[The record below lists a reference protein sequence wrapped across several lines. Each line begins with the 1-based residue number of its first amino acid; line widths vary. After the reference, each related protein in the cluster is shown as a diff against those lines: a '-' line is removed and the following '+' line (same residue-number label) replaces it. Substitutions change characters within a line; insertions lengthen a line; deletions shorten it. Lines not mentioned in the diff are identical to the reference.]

1 MALEQSLDKI
11 PIRIIRSKNQ
21 LGKFQD
27 DIIMDCNDA
36 ISFGPRIRT
45 KIRKF
50 KKRYSKLLDDIKKL
64 SKKGKRKPA
73 SDYWKIGQLI
83 IDFNKNIEKEF
94 VIINY
99 RQVIARIS
107 KKHSLS
113 DSQIGII
120 MQFAETFK
128 KEEVLDKIPF
138 TFYLEFILK
147 QSQLASKNLLEQEKA
162 RLLELGKK
170 GKLPD
175 HKKYRN
181 ELKLLVNSKDG
192 GQKL

>member
-1 MALEQSLDKI
+1 MALEPSLDKI
-11 PIRIIRSKNQ
+11 PIRIIRSKDY
-21 LGKFQD
+21 LGKIQD
-27 DIIMDCNDA
+27 EIVMDCSDA
-36 ISFGPRIRT
+36 ISFGSKIRT

-50 KKRYSKLLDDIKKL
+50 KKRYSELLDDIKKL
-64 SKKGKRKPA
+64 SKKGKRKQS

-99 RQVIARIS
+99 RQAIARIG
-107 KKHSLS
+107 KKYSLS
-113 DSQIGII
+113 DSTTQLVEE
-120 MQFAETFK
+120 FAKTFK
-128 KEEVLDKIPF
+128 KEEVLDEIPF
-138 TFYLEFILK
+138 NFYLEFVYK

-181 ELKLLVNSKDG
+181 ELKFLVNSKEEVG
-192 GQKL
+192 G

>member
-1 MALEQSLDKI
+1 MALEQSTDKI
-11 PIRIIRSKNQ
+11 PIRIIRSRNH
-21 LGKFQD
+21 LGKLQD
-27 DIIMDCNDA
+27 EIVMDCSSA
-36 ISFGPRIRT
+36 ISFGPKIRT
-45 KIRKF
+45 KMRKF
-50 KKRYSKLLDDIKKL
+50 KKRYSKLLDDVKKL
-64 SKKGKRKPA
+64 SKKGKRKQS

-99 RQVIARIS
+99 RQVIARIG

-138 TFYLEFILK
+138 TFYLEFVLK

-181 ELKLLVNSKDG
+181 ELKLLVNSKDEVG
-192 GQKL
+192 A

>member
-1 MALEQSLDKI
+1 MALEQSIEKI
-11 PIRIIRSKNQ
+11 PIRIIRSRNH
-21 LGKFQD
+21 LGKLQD
-27 DIIMDCNDA
+27 EIVMDCSSA
-36 ISFGPRIRT
+36 ISFGPKIRT
-45 KIRKF
+45 KMRKC
-50 KKRYSKLLDDIKKL
+50 KKRFSKLLDELKKL
-64 SKKGKRKPA
+64 SKKGKRKQS

-99 RQVIARIS
+99 RQVIARIG

-113 DSQIGII
+113 DSHIGII

-138 TFYLEFILK
+138 TFYLEFVLK

-181 ELKLLVNSKDG
+181 ELKLLVNSKDEVEA
-192 GQKL
+192 

>member
-1 MALEQSLDKI
+1 MALEPSLAKI
-11 PIRIIRSKNQ
+11 PIRIIRSKDY
-21 LGKFQD
+21 LGKVQD
-27 DIIMDCNDA
+27 EIVMDCSDA
-36 ISFGPRIRT
+36 ISFGSKIRT

-50 KKRYSKLLDDIKKL
+50 KKIYSKLLADLKKL
-64 SKKGKRKPA
+64 SKKGKRRQA

-83 IDFNKNIEKEF
+83 IKFNQTIEKEF

-99 RQVIARIS
+99 RQAIAMVGR
-107 KKHSLS
+107 KYSLS
-113 DSQIGII
+113 DSTIGII
-120 MQFAETFK
+120 EQFAKTFK
-128 KEEVLDKIPF
+128 KEEVLDKIPY
-138 TFYLEFILK
+138 TFYLEFVLK

-181 ELKLLVNSKDG
+181 ELRLLINSKDEVEA
-192 GQKL
+192 

>member
-11 PIRIIRSKNQ
+11 PVRIIRSKNQ

-36 ISFGPRIRT
+36 ISFGPSIRT

-64 SKKGKRKPA
+64 SKKGKRKQS

-99 RQVIARIS
+99 RQVIARIG

-138 TFYLEFILK
+138 TFYLEFVLK

-175 HKKYRN
+175 HKKYRS
-181 ELKLLVNSKDG
+181 ELKLLVNSKDEVG
-192 GQKL
+192 A

>member
-21 LGKFQD
+21 LGKFQE

-36 ISFGPRIRT
+36 ISFGPSIRT

-99 RQVIARIS
+99 RQAIARIG

-113 DSQIGII
+113 DSTTQLVEE
-120 MQFAETFK
+120 FAKTFK
-128 KEEVLDKIPF
+128 KEEVLDEIPF
-138 TFYLEFILK
+138 NFYLEFVYK
-147 QSQLASKNLLEQEKA
+147 QSQLASKNLLKQEKA
-162 RLLELGKK
+162 RLLKLGKK
-170 GKLPD
+170 GKLSD

-181 ELKLLVNSKDG
+181 ELKLLINSKDEVEA
-192 GQKL
+192 

>member
-1 MALEQSLDKI
+1 MALEQSTDKI
-11 PIRIIRSKNQ
+11 PIRIIRSRNH
-21 LGKFQD
+21 LGKLQD
-27 DIIMDCNDA
+27 EIVMDCSSA
-36 ISFGPRIRT
+36 ISFGPKIRT
-45 KIRKF
+45 KMRKF
-50 KKRYSKLLDDIKKL
+50 KKKYSQLLGDVKKL
-64 SKKGKRKPA
+64 SKKGKRKQS

-99 RQVIARIS
+99 RQAMALLG
-107 KKHSLS
+107 KKYSLS
-113 DSQIGII
+113 DSTTQIVE
-120 MQFAETFK
+120 QFAKTFK
-128 KEEVLDKIPF
+128 KEEVLDKIPY
-138 TFYLEFILK
+138 TFYLEFVLK

-181 ELKLLVNSKDG
+181 ELKLLVNSKDEVG
-192 GQKL
+192 A

>member
-1 MALEQSLDKI
+1 MALEQSIEKI
-11 PIRIIRSKNQ
+11 PIRIIRSRNH
-21 LGKFQD
+21 LGKLQD
-27 DIIMDCNDA
+27 EIVMDCSSA
-36 ISFGPRIRT
+36 ISFGPKIRT
-45 KIRKF
+45 KMRKC
-50 KKRYSKLLDDIKKL
+50 KKRFTKLRDELKKL
-64 SKKGKRKPA
+64 SKKGKRKQS

-138 TFYLEFILK
+138 TFYFEFVLK
-147 QSQLASKNLLEQEKA
+147 QSQLDSKNLLEQEKA

-181 ELKLLVNSKDG
+181 ELRLLVNSKDEVEA
-192 GQKL
+192 

>member
-1 MALEQSLDKI
+1 MALEQSTDKI
-11 PIRIIRSKNQ
+11 PIRIIRSRNHLEK
-21 LGKFQD
+21 LQD
-27 DIIMDCNDA
+27 EIVMDCSSA
-36 ISFGPRIRT
+36 ISFGPKIRT

-50 KKRYSKLLDDIKKL
+50 KKRYSKLLNDIKKL
-64 SKKGKRKPA
+64 SKKGERKPA
-73 SDYWKIGQLI
+73 SDYWKLGQI
-83 IDFNKNIEKEF
+83 INDFNKNIEKDF

-99 RQVIARIS
+99 RQAIARIG
-107 KKHSLS
+107 KKYSLS
-113 DSQIGII
+113 DSTTQIVEL
-120 MQFAETFK
+120 FAKTFK

-147 QSQLASKNLLEQEKA
+147 QSQLASKNLLEQEKS

-175 HKKYRN
+175 HKIYRN